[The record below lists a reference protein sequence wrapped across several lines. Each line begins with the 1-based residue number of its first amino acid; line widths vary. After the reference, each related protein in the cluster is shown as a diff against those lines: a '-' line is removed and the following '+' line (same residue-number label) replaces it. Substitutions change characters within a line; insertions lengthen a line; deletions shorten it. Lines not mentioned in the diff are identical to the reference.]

1 MASARRNNTCD
12 PANKYLQQRNANIA
26 ILDAKL
32 QSLNIP
38 RLREEMNDQPKTRKK
53 VL

>member
-1 MASARRNNTCD
+1 MASARRNNTCA
-12 PANKYLQQRNANIA
+12 PLNAYEQQRNANIA
-26 ILDAKL
+26 IIDAKL

-38 RLREEMNDQPKTRKK
+38 RMTKEQNDQPKIRKK

>member
-1 MASARRNNTCD
+1 MASARRNNTCA
-12 PANKYLQQRNANIA
+12 PLNVYEQERNANIA

-38 RLREEMNDQPKTRKK
+38 RLAKQLNDQPKTRKK